1 MTKHIGQP
9 VPPPRG
15 LASLADF
22 LGYSKPWSPGSL
34 FRNSAS
40 SASTN
45 QIVSYMVV
53 YRRGHCIPQILM
65 RSAIGLLYDTR
76 RHPTSIISTIHDV
89 RVDVSGSKAW
99 PSGCNVICAYR
110 RRTTRS
116 FHARPRLTQG
126 ARKQYLA
133 PVHGHSCKNQSPNT
147 AIPSLPARSGK
158 HLSYCAELL
167 RTLRD
172 GVPPFNHGGT
182 RIGTRRCIR
191 FMFLICPGPGSSE
204 TTSFS
209 RFFLVRGR
217 SADQV
222 LRHKLRTHDFL
233 LPVCIENRNSLNLVT
248 TSVPDVSLEPRAE
261 LRPQSSPQSQS
272 YPRPEASILISCSH
286 GRCLRRGLWKR
297 MNDMD
302 QLKVPLLSK
311 DYSSEFARAS
321 DAGAYNER
329 TVHRGKGRQHYIN
342 EDSDSL
348 DGPPKNSET
357 TKAVPKDQMAGS
369 RPDRDFK
376 NESGGPSGSK
386 IPIVKENKEQEIRVS
401 LPPDSLVR
409 AEGKLTKIKMKVFR
423 IISPRATMKPSWC
436 LNWLFEAR
444 KSDKGEDPE
453 FIEPYEFLKSIF
465 EGGLLHDRFF

>member
-45 QIVSYMVV
+45 QISLALNFGLNQAL
-53 YRRGHCIPQILM
+53 RASPIPV
-65 RSAIGLLYDTR
+65 
-76 RHPTSIISTIHDV
+76 PKP
-89 RVDVSGSKAW
+89 RV
-99 PSGCNVICAYR
+99 
-110 RRTTRS
+110 T
-116 FHARPRLTQG
+116 
-126 ARKQYLA
+126 
-133 PVHGHSCKNQSPNT
+133 
-147 AIPSLPARSGK
+147 
-158 HLSYCAELL
+158 ELQ
-167 RTLRD
+167 
-172 GVPPFNHGGT
+172 T
-182 RIGTRRCIR
+182 RI
-191 FMFLICPGPGSSE
+191 MFLHPGALL
-204 TTSFS
+204 TC
-209 RFFLVRGR
+209 LV
-217 SADQV
+217 
-222 LRHKLRTHDFL
+222 
-233 LPVCIENRNSLNLVT
+233 
-248 TSVPDVSLEPRAE
+248 
-261 LRPQSSPQSQS
+261 
-272 YPRPEASILISCSH
+272 LISCSH